1 MHSYFFKKTSVEAKM
16 WSVCKSSI
24 NRHTLFQLLQW
35 LHACRIYI
43 KQQMARAYFSAFI
56 FSPFLTL
63 GCCLVSTLD
72 PLRISRYPLWM
83 NLSLALFPIT
93 HATNFLL
100 LVLPLNQSPECYETT
115 SFCSFPAQTFF
126 LQSTAFKSCVFVVL
140 LWDFPLSKW
149 PAHCKENGETVS
161 FDSLDMT

>member
-1 MHSYFFKKTSVEAKM
+1 M
-16 WSVCKSSI
+16 VC
-24 NRHTLFQLLQW
+24 LQE
-35 LHACRIYI
+35 LH
-43 KQQMARAYFSAFI
+43 QQAYFISATAMTTCTQNLYKTTNGSCI
-56 FSPFLTL
+56 LLCIYFLTFPHL

-126 LQSTAFKSCVFVVL
+126 LQSTAFTSCVFVVL